1 MLDMSTWEF
10 NDKGQAFVSF
20 AEFDNYMNERLEQGD
35 YTKEYGSNTYFYNSG
50 GCLLAKY
57 DNNAGYGVT
66 Y

>member
-35 YTKEYGSNTYFYNSG
+35 YTKEYGSNTY
-50 GCLLAKY
+50 
-57 DNNAGYGVT
+57 
-66 Y
+66 